1 VTETPPVQPPS
12 EHWDRVFATSDATT
26 VSWYE
31 PRPATSLRLLSTVAR
46 PGSAVVDIGAGA
58 ARLADRLL
66 ADGWSDVT
74 VLDVS
79 AEALA
84 IMRSRLAGRDGVS
97 FVLTDVLDWSPTRSY
112 DAWHDRAVFHFL
124 VSAEARA
131 RYAAVA
137 AAAVR
142 PGGAL
147 VIATFAADGPT
158 QCSGLPTMRYDADA
172 LAAELGDAFE
182 LEHAEREEHVT
193 PSGVVQPF
201 TWAVLGRRA
210 P

>member
-1 VTETPPVQPPS
+1 VTETPQVQTPA
-12 EHWDRVFATSDATT
+12 EHWDGVFTTADPTT

-31 PRPATSLRLLSTVAR
+31 PRPVTSLRLLSTVAT
-46 PGSAVVDIGAGA
+46 PGSAVVDIGAGESL
-58 ARLADRLL
+58 LADRLL
-66 ADGWSDVT
+66 DDGWSDVT

-84 IMRSRLAGRDGVS
+84 VVRRRLAGRNGVS
-97 FVLTDVLDWSPTRSY
+97 FVTTDVLDWSPDRSY

-124 VSAEARA
+124 VTAEARA
-131 RYAAVA
+131 CYAAVA

-147 VIATFAADGPT
+147 VIATFAADGPS
-158 QCSGLPTMRYDADA
+158 QCSGLPTMQYDADA
-172 LAAELGDAFE
+172 LAAELGDAFG

-193 PSGVVQPF
+193 PSGIVQPF
-201 TWAVLGRRA
+201 TWAVLRRRA